1 LLSAG
6 YDEMVQTKVPG
17 VKSIISKASGA
28 RADVLIDPG
37 EKIFIGNLFLEVGEE
52 SSPL

>member
-1 LLSAG
+1 
-6 YDEMVQTKVPG
+6 MVQTKVPG

-28 RADVLIDPG
+28 WADVLVDPG